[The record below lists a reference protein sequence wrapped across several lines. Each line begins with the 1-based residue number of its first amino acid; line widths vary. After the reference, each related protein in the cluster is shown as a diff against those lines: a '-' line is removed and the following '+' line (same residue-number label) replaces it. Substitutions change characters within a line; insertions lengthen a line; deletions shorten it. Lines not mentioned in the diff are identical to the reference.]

1 MYDKIRNPTTG
12 RNVDIKSN
20 LGKQILKNYLNMI
33 GGSKSKFKRVV
44 GVVRASN
51 RFKSG
56 GLGYIERK
64 INNLVDTKIIEYNIN
79 NGYASLDLNKS
90 KLDIT
95 NCPEYINYV
104 NDLINEY
111 NKNSFL
117 KNDILAIMSEL
128 TNMNC
133 VAKDLKI
140 NKINRDDRN
149 DWGFFVG
156 IGILILKINVDKY
169 KSLCNLV
176 RKGVGL
182 GYTIVSNSNQSGGS
196 DARRKFKSA
205 VIAVKLSSSMLK
217 DIRLREQGLKNTV
230 NLMANNNVEVD
241 IEKSSMDIS
250 KSNILLN
257 GAEEL
262 INVEDK
268 DKNKRIVG
276 LLNVLKIDCVLSG
289 GSLSKSVTRGIISGV
304 LGAATAATV
313 LAFAP
318 CSATGMVGA
327 LAVNATVGTCT
338 TGILT
343 GGGYTT
349 WAIVGAGLGSAVN
362 TYRTSRIRGVGS
374 GNNTGEE
381 MEIPENIVLANSNRV
396 LRIVKRQA
404 QEWLDANVTS
414 PGYTGFGDGIRIKN
428 WENQRDYCAGIINTH
443 ESKSDELVTMF
454 ESRKSWKHGDNSGL
468 RKFLLKYTG
477 VQDGI
482 TGVDSR
488 PDDDTAILPAITY
501 NGDKVDNFEF
511 TGLSRNSNVTE
522 RGINKL
528 LRDNKLGWEL
538 NYDWAKLWCGNTRTN
553 PPLNC
558 NYPSHILKLA
568 QPNNIISRYARE
580 NGDFTYDDTTGKWID
595 SDTGEEINLEEDDG
609 NNDTYTEDLGRET
622 DTDRIFLAPEIIRE
636 VNNWYSLSDREKQ
649 YTLPPLYFIVCKGE
663 KMPRLEAVLNPILE
677 ILGATPFKHK
687 GGAPDVGHL
696 SCIFI
701 VNKKAYSF
709 GLGFGAP
716 EDVTIGGHPR
726 LRELVKKLGGEY
738 NGTKFDMGQLGGS
751 MLEKAKEQLH
761 HNLMAALYTPDY
773 VIEPTRRTSS
783 GKTFDYKIVD
793 MGILSQK
800 FANNINDY
808 IKQYA
813 INMGY
818 NQDDMEDSSTHAI
831 IGYFVYMN
839 LIYEEFS
846 KKTDNDGTHHCATY
860 LENMF
865 PGKIACDLPPFSL
878 DKRTVGTGIATTLG
892 AIGLGGL
899 LTGLSS
905 LLGVSA
911 ATLLLIAQGSA
922 ATSVAGYHA
931 TIAKLLSKKGIKA
944 MRVLYG
950 FSAPWHCKRIKGQYT
965 SKDLNA
971 IWNLMEGMRL
981 GEAAGEMR
989 DICIGNRFGEKL
1001 EKILNGPG
1009 GHFKY
1014 KNKDVAIEQPAM
1026 EAPNTGWF
1034 SAAAPDERQ
1043 QRARRRARNVEESEL
1058 KALSLTELKAMS
1070 LAELKTKAGELSVTN
1085 EVIGKYGSRAK
1096 KDTYIAAIMA
1106 SK

>member
-1 MYDKIRNPTTG
+1 MYDKITNPITG
-12 RNVDIKSN
+12 KNVNINSN

-33 GGSKSKFKRVV
+33 GGSNGKFRRAV

-56 GLGYIERK
+56 GLRYIEKK
-64 INNLVDTKIIEYNIN
+64 INNLVDNKIIEYNIN
-79 NGYASLDLNKS
+79 NGYASLDLS

-128 TNMNC
+128 TNMDC
-133 VAKDLKI
+133 VGKDLKI

-149 DWGFFVG
+149 DWGFFVA

-169 KSLCNLV
+169 KNLCNLV

-182 GYTIVSNSNQSGGS
+182 GYTIVSNSNNQSGGS

-230 NLMANNNVEVD
+230 NLMVNNNVEVD
-241 IEKSSMDIS
+241 REKSSMDIS

-262 INVEDK
+262 INLEDK
-268 DKNKRIVG
+268 NKNKRIVG
-276 LLNVLKIDCVLSG
+276 LLNLLKIDCVLSG
-289 GSLSKSVTRGIISGV
+289 GSMSQSVTRGLISGA
-304 LGAATAATV
+304 LGVATAATV

-318 CSATGMVGA
+318 CYTTGMVGA
-327 LAVNATVGTCT
+327 LAVNATVGTCA
-338 TGILT
+338 TGVLT

-362 TYRTSRIRGVGS
+362 TYRTSRIRGAGS

-381 MEIPENIVLANSNRV
+381 MEIPENIVLAKSNRV
-396 LRIVKRQA
+396 LSLVKGQA
-404 QEWLDANVTS
+404 QDWLDANTT
-414 PGYTGFGDGIRIKN
+414 PPAHTGEGDGIRIKK
-428 WENQRDYCAGIINTH
+428 WSDQRDYCEGIINIH

-477 VQDGI
+477 VQDAI
-482 TGVDSR
+482 TGVDST

-501 NGDKVDNFEF
+501 NGDKVDTFEF
-511 TGLSRNSNVTE
+511 TGLSRNSHMKQRQMDE
-522 RGINKL
+522 L

-538 NYDWAKLWCGNTRTN
+538 NYDWPKLWCGNTGTK

-558 NYPSHILKLA
+558 NYPSHILELA
-568 QPNNIISRYARE
+568 EPNNIISRYART

-595 SDTGEEINLEEDDG
+595 NETKEEINLHEDDG

-622 DTDRIFLAPEIIRE
+622 DKDRIFLAPEIIRE
-636 VNNWYSLSDREKQ
+636 VNNWYSLSDMEKQ
-649 YTLPPLYFIVCKGE
+649 HTLPPLYFIVCKGE
-663 KMPRLEAVLNPILE
+663 NMPRLEAVLNPILE

-701 VNKKAYSF
+701 VNKKVYSF
-709 GLGFGAP
+709 GLGYGAP
-716 EDVTIGGHPR
+716 VDVTIGGHPK

-751 MLEKAKEQLH
+751 MLEEAKEQLH

-793 MGILSQK
+793 MGILSQN

-808 IKQYA
+808 IKQHA

-818 NQDDMEDSSTHAI
+818 NQDDMEDSSSHAI

-846 KKTDNDGTHHCATY
+846 KKKDNDGTHHCATF

-878 DKRTVGTGIATTLG
+878 DKRTVGTGIITTLG
-892 AIGLGGL
+892 TLALGGVLAGLG
-899 LTGLSS
+899 S
-905 LLGVSA
+905 LLGVPS
-911 ATLLLIAQGSA
+911 ATLLLISQGAS
-922 ATSVAGYHA
+922 ATSVVGYHA
-931 TIAKLLSKKGIKA
+931 AIATLLSKKGRKA

-950 FSAPWHCKRIKGQYT
+950 FSAPWHCKRKEGQYT
-965 SKDLNA
+965 PKDLNA

-981 GEAAGEMR
+981 GEATGGMR
-989 DICIGNRFGEKL
+989 DICIENRFGEKL

-1014 KNKDVAIEQPAM
+1014 KTKDVAIEQPAM
-1026 EAPNTGWF
+1026 KASNTGWF
-1034 SAAAPDERQ
+1034 SKPVPDERK
-1043 QRARRRARNVEESEL
+1043 QRARRRAGNVEEAEL
-1058 KALSLTELKAMS
+1058 KALG
-1070 LAELKTKAGELSVTN
+1070 LAELKTKAGELSLTN
-1085 EVIGKYGSRAK
+1085 KVIEKYGSRAK
-1096 KDTYIAAIMA
+1096 KATYIAAIMA
-1106 SK
+1106 SNNNGLK

>member
-1 MYDKIRNPTTG
+1 MYDKITNPITG

-33 GGSKSKFKRVV
+33 GGSNSKFRRAV

-56 GLGYIERK
+56 GLRYIERK
-64 INNLVDTKIIEYNIN
+64 INNLVDSKIIEYNIN
-79 NGYASLDLNKS
+79 NGYASIDLNK
-90 KLDIT
+90 LDIR

-104 NDLINEY
+104 NDLIDEY

-117 KNDILAIMSEL
+117 KNDILAIMSGL

-133 VAKDLKI
+133 VGKDLKI

-149 DWGFFVG
+149 DWGFFVA

-169 KSLCNLV
+169 KNLCNLV

-182 GYTIVSNSNQSGGS
+182 GYTIVSNSINQSGGS
-196 DARRKFKSA
+196 NARRKFKSA

-230 NLMANNNVEVD
+230 NLMVNNNVEVD
-241 IEKSSMDIS
+241 REKSSMDIS

-262 INVEDK
+262 INLEDK
-268 DKNKRIVG
+268 NKNKRIVG
-276 LLNVLKIDCVLSG
+276 LLNLLKIDCVLSG
-289 GSLSKSVTRGIISGV
+289 GSMSQSATRGLISGA
-304 LGAATAATV
+304 LGAVTAATV

-318 CSATGMVGA
+318 CFTTGYGLGV
-327 LAVNATVGTCT
+327 LAVNATVGTCA
-338 TGILT
+338 TGVLT

-349 WAIVGAGLGSAVN
+349 FAIVGAGLGSAVN
-362 TYRTSRIRGVGS
+362 TYLTTRIRGPGS

-381 MEIPENIVLANSNRV
+381 MEIPENIVLTKLNKV
-396 LRIVKRQA
+396 LEIVKRDAQA
-404 QEWLDANVTS
+404 WLN
-414 PGYTGFGDGIRIKN
+414 
-428 WENQRDYCAGIINTH
+428 ENPDPPVLRDRLKKYNTQLAYCKGIINKDK
-443 ESKSDELVTMF
+443 SKSDELVTMF
-454 ESRKSWKHGDNSGL
+454 ESRKSWKHGENSGL

-477 VQDGI
+477 LKDAV
-482 TGVDSR
+482 TGVDAA

-501 NGDKVDNFEF
+501 NANKVDNHEF
-511 TGLSRNSNVTE
+511 TGLKRGKSLNHPITGRNELT
-522 RGINKL
+522 
-528 LRDNKLGWEL
+528 DNRLGWEL
-538 NYDWAKLWCGNTRTN
+538 NYNWPELWCGDTQTK
-553 PPLNC
+553 PPSDC
-558 NYPSHILKLA
+558 DYPSHILKLA
-568 QPNNIISRYARE
+568 EPNNIISRYARM
-580 NGDFTYDDTTGKWID
+580 NGDFTFDDTTGKWID
-595 SDTGEEINLEEDDG
+595 GDTKEEIILDEDDG
-609 NNDTYTEDLGRET
+609 EIDEYNKDLRRET
-622 DTDRIFLAPEIIRE
+622 DKDRIFLAPEIIKE
-636 VNNWYSLSDREKQ
+636 VNSWYSLSDREKQ
-649 YTLPPLYFIVCKGE
+649 HTLPPLYFIVCKGE
-663 KMPRLEAVLNPILE
+663 KMYRMEALVNPALE
-677 ILGATPFKHK
+677 ILGATPFKSK
-687 GGAPDVGHL
+687 WGLPDVGHL

-726 LRELVKKLGGEY
+726 LRALVKKLGGEY
-738 NGTKFDMGQLGGS
+738 SETKFDIEQLGGS
-751 MLEKAKEQLH
+751 IAAAVKEGKEQLH

-773 VIEPTRRTSS
+773 VIEPTRRTSK
-783 GKTFDYKIVD
+783 GQTFDYKIVD
-793 MGILSQK
+793 MGILSK
-800 FANNINDY
+800 EFANNINDY
-808 IKQYA
+808 IKQNA

-818 NQDDMEDSSTHAI
+818 NQDDTEDSSSHSL

-846 KKTDNDGTHHCATY
+846 RKKDNDGKHHCASF

-899 LTGLSS
+899 FGTLA
-905 LLGVSA
+905 LLVGVSS

-931 TIAKLLSKKGIKA
+931 AIAKLLSKKGIKA

-965 SKDLNA
+965 PKDVNA

-989 DICIGNRFGEKL
+989 DICIENRFGEKL

-1009 GHFKY
+1009 GYFKY

-1034 SAAAPDERQ
+1034 STAAPDEPKPKPRQ
-1043 QRARRRARNVEESEL
+1043 RVRPSVRNVEESEL
-1058 KALSLTELKAMS
+1058 KALSF
-1070 LAELKTKAGELSVTN
+1070 AELKTKAGELSLTN
-1085 EVIGKYGSRAK
+1085 EVIGKYGSRTK

-1106 SK
+1106 SNK